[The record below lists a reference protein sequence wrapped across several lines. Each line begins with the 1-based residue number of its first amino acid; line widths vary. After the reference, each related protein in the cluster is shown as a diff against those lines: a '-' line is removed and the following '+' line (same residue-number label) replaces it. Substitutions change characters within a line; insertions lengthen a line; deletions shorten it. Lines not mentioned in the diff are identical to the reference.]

1 MKHLLFVIALA
12 GFLSAATS
20 SKTLAQ
26 FDIGARIGAN
36 ISNYQFSTTPT
47 NTTTS
52 ASTGILGGLQID
64 YWFNTMWAFNAQLLY
79 IQKGSKFTSVATDQ
93 GPSSSGTVS
102 ANYVEIPLT
111 AKLRF
116 GDDGTVRVYATAG
129 PTIGFL
135 LSANA
140 NSSLSGGS
148 SRPCTPIVRQSSDVK
163 DQFTST
169 DFGILGGV
177 GLDIL
182 VSNSMTI
189 FGEAAYRF
197 GFANINNT
205 TGSTDTENTRDIRLS
220 AGIVWTLSK

>member
-1 MKHLLFVIALA
+1 MKHFFSFIALA
-12 GFLSAATS
+12 GFLMAVTS
-20 SKTLAQ
+20 SNTYAQ
-26 FDIGARIGAN
+26 FDIGGRIGVN
-36 ISNYQFSTTPT
+36 ISNYHFSTTAT
-47 NTTTS
+47 NTATS
-52 ASTGILGGLQID
+52 ASTGILGGLQVD
-64 YWFNTMWAFNAQLLY
+64 YWFNSMWAFNAQLLY
-79 IQKGSKFTSVATDQ
+79 IQKGAKIVASSTDQ
-93 GPSSSGTVS
+93 STTVTDVLS
-102 ANYVEIPLT
+102 ANYIEIPLT

-140 NSSLSGGS
+140 NATLNGGS
-148 SRPCTPIVRQSSDVK
+148 SQSSDVK

-182 VSNSMTI
+182 VTSGMTI

-197 GFANINNT
+197 GFANVNNT
-205 TGSTDTENTRDIRLS
+205 SGSSETENTRDIRLS